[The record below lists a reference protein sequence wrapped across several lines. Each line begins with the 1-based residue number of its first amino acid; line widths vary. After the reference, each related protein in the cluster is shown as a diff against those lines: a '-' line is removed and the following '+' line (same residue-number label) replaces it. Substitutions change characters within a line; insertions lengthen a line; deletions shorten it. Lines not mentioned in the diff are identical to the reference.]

1 MAVASKALKARH
13 TTRYKTQ
20 NVGVG
25 EEKIWKMKTGVF
37 SLRYRVI

>member
-13 TTRYKTQ
+13 TTRYKTK

-25 EEKIWKMKTGVF
+25 GEK
-37 SLRYRVI
+37 SER